1 MSEVIDIVDDS
12 SVEQRD
18 DLLCVYP
25 PNDIGGI
32 PIYFEDLDCLRQP
45 EWLTDQIINFQ
56 LKVLLN
62 HLPAS
67 SRKDVMLFSSHFYSS
82 MVFPRVGSE
91 SSQSKKEIQHKR
103 VARWTKAVDIFK
115 KQLIIFPV
123 CTGTHWFLIL
133 AVRPGDIM
141 VGVNKL

>member
-45 EWLTDQIINFQ
+45 EWLTDQII
-56 LKVLLN
+56 
-62 HLPAS
+62 
-67 SRKDVMLFSSHFYSS
+67 
-82 MVFPRVGSE
+82 
-91 SSQSKKEIQHKR
+91 SK
-103 VARWTKAVDIFK
+103 F
-115 KQLIIFPV
+115 
-123 CTGTHWFLIL
+123 
-133 AVRPGDIM
+133 
-141 VGVNKL
+141 